1 MSSTLKCI
9 GAAALLLL
17 LCAAAF
23 FVGRWTVPGDKV
35 IEERERIDTLVIRD
49 TITRVHPVH
58 TYTHTRDTIEVTLR
72 EVVHDTVRVYLP
84 REVKVYEDSLY
95 RAEVS
100 GYQPNLDKIDIYQ
113 QTQIITRDVTQVVK
127 KKTRWGVGLQVG
139 YGATYYDGRL
149 RGSPYVGVGVSWN
162 IIAW

>member
-1 MSSTLKCI
+1 M
-9 GAAALLLL
+9 
-17 LCAAAF
+17 
-23 FVGRWTVPGDKV
+23 

-49 TITRVHPVH
+49 TITRVRPVY
-58 TYTHTRDTIEVTLR
+58 TYTHMRDTIEVTIR
-72 EVVHDTVRVYLP
+72 DIVHDTVRVYLP

-100 GYQPNLDKIDIYQ
+100 GYQPNLDRIDIYQ
-113 QTQIITRDVTQVVK
+113 QTQIITKDVTQVVK

>member
-49 TITRVHPVH
+49 TITRVRPVY
-58 TYTHTRDTIEVTLR
+58 TYTHMRDTIVVTIR
-72 EVVHDTVRVYLP
+72 DIVHDTVRVYLP

-100 GYQPNLDKIDIYQ
+100 GYQPNLDRIDIYQ
-113 QTQIITRDVTQVVK
+113 QTQVITKAVTQVVK

>member
-23 FVGRWTVPGDKV
+23 FVGRWTAPGDKV

-49 TITRVHPVH
+49 TITRVRPVY
-58 TYTHTRDTIEVTLR
+58 TYTHMRDTIEVTIR
-72 EVVHDTVRVYLP
+72 DIVHDTVRVYLP

-100 GYQPNLDKIDIYQ
+100 GYQPNLDRIDIYQ
-113 QTQIITRDVTQVVK
+113 QTQIITKDVTQVVK
-127 KKTRWGVGLQVG
+127 KKTRWGVGVQVG

>member
-1 MSSTLKCI
+1 M
-9 GAAALLLL
+9 
-17 LCAAAF
+17 
-23 FVGRWTVPGDKV
+23 
-35 IEERERIDTLVIRD
+35 
-49 TITRVHPVH
+49 
-58 TYTHTRDTIEVTLR
+58 
-72 EVVHDTVRVYLP
+72 HDTVRVYLP

-100 GYQPNLDKIDIYQ
+100 GYQPSLDKIDIYQ